1 MPFLNTETFEETRPV
16 FDGFLVFWS
25 FAIMLQVIIPMSLYV
40 TIEMTK
46 LLQVYLIHQD
56 IQMYDETCDRRVECR
71 ALNIPEELGQIQYVF
86 CDKTGTL
93 TENNMVFK
101 RCTVGGQ
108 DFAHNT
114 ITTKF
119 GTSTSLASLNQAL
132 PPNMP
137 TNTPTGEFL

>member
-1 MPFLNTETFEETRPV
+1 
-16 FDGFLVFWS
+16 
-25 FAIMLQVIIPMSLYV
+25 
-40 TIEMTK
+40 
-46 LLQVYLIHQD
+46 
-56 IQMYDETCDRRVECR
+56 MYDEDSGKRVECR

-93 TENNMVFK
+93 TENKMVFK
-101 RCTVGGQ
+101 KCTVGGQ

-114 ITTKF
+114 ITIPATKL

-137 TNTPTGEFL
+137 GNTPTGWSNLAYNLNHAFRVIP

>member
-1 MPFLNTETFEETRPV
+1 
-16 FDGFLVFWS
+16 
-25 FAIMLQVIIPMSLYV
+25 
-40 TIEMTK
+40 
-46 LLQVYLIHQD
+46 
-56 IQMYDETCDRRVECR
+56 MYDETCDRRVECR

-137 TNTPTGEFL
+137 ANTPTGEFISL

>member
-1 MPFLNTETFEETRPV
+1 MSK
-16 FDGFLVFWS
+16 LVFFS
-25 FAIMLQVIIPMSLYV
+25 DV
-40 TIEMTK
+40 K
-46 LLQVYLIHQD
+46 
-56 IQMYDETCDRRVECR
+56 MYDETCGKRVQCR

-93 TENNMVFK
+93 TENKMVFK

-108 DFAHNT
+108 DFAHNP
-114 ITTKF
+114 ITKF

-137 TNTPTGEFL
+137 ANTPTG